1 MSGQVSESK
10 PAIQSQIKVDLPQ
23 TYNGWHRLERD
34 NVDLEYWR
42 SGSTHVS
49 GAYEQLAVT
58 QASDGTYT
66 LSETV
71 YDRFNHT
78 VSSKQLIRGQ
88 KPENAGFLWSRLKK
102 RMDEFGGGPDFDGPP
117 ALPETVGEWELA
129 ERRYEGDNRDAV
141 RWKNEYAAVVVE
153 EVKIKD
159 LYCRTKRKFTVRYET
174 ENQNENLV
182 KKVPRT
188 AAFEIAVFIMEHLKS
203 PAKALEHQR
212 ARLTDLVDIGP
223 QRSLRLLRLGVL
235 DEDDLAKNIDGTHP
249 CNYHHT
255 EAVQK
260 IVTDRLESA
269 L

>member
-10 PAIQSQIKVDLPQ
+10 PAIQSQIKADLPQ
-23 TYNGWHRLERD
+23 TYNGWHRLEHD
-34 NVDLEYWR
+34 NVELEYWR

-58 QASDGTYT
+58 RGRDGTYT

-71 YDRFNHT
+71 YDQFNHT
-78 VSSKQLIRGQ
+78 VSSKQLIRKQ
-88 KPENAGFLWSRLKK
+88 KPANAGFLWSRIKK
-102 RMDEFGGGPDFDGPP
+102 RMDDFGGGPGFDGPP
-117 ALPETVGEWELA
+117 ALPETIGGWELA

-141 RWKNEYAAVVVE
+141 RWENKYAAVVVE

-159 LYCRTKRKFTVRYET
+159 LYCRTKREFTVRYET
-174 ENQNENLV
+174 KNQSENLV
-182 KKVPRT
+182 ERVPRT
-188 AAFEIAVFIMEHLKS
+188 AAFEIAVFVMEHLES
-203 PAKALEHQR
+203 PAEALEHQR
-212 ARLTDLVDIGP
+212 ARVTDLVDIGP

-235 DEDDLAKNIDGTHP
+235 DEDDLAKYIDDTHL

-260 IVTDRLESA
+260 IVTDRLEST